1 MRIVTVAKDR
11 DTVLEVCWM
20 WLPTFI
26 GQNTGLQKEL
36 LAAMGKRFPPPWA
49 ATDDMLDAVH
59 RWACSWLEQRL
70 KIHGLFK
77 YLDAM
82 SVVNPDLP
90 FIKAE
95 EEISMVESKESA

>member
-59 RWACSWLEQRL
+59 RWGCSWLEQRL
-70 KIHGLFK
+70 KLHGLFK

-82 SVVNPDLP
+82 SEINPDLP
-90 FIKAE
+90 LDKP
-95 EEISMVESKESA
+95 VEVIGEPVLKETK